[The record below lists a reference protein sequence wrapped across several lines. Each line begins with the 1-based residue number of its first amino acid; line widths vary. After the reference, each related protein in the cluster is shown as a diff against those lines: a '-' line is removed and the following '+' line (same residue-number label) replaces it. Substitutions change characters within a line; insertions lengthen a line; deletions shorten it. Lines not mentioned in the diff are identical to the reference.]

1 LSQTKIVLNLS
12 EQYDSAARLS
22 ANAAMTNADVFE
34 FGPFRLLLH
43 RRELLLHGR
52 PVSLGPRAF
61 DLLTA
66 LVHRPGDLV
75 TKDELLSEVW
85 PGTAVEENNLHVQ
98 ASAVRKALAN
108 GDPNGRYMMTVAGR
122 GYRFVAP
129 VTRLAEGAPLNGGLD
144 LAADAVGPA
153 APGRPSIVV
162 LPFNNLSTDPEQEYF
177 ADGIVE
183 DLTMALSRFSSL
195 FVIARN
201 SAFTYK
207 GRSVDVKQVGR
218 EMGVR
223 YVLEGSVRKAKDRV
237 RITGQ
242 LVEAENGTH
251 VWADRYDGNLD
262 DIFALQ
268 DQITASVVGAL
279 LPRLETAE
287 IERAR
292 KKPTASLDAYDLY
305 LRALAAFYSW
315 TREGNDEALAL
326 LERSLQLDPR
336 FAAAAVIADNC
347 WAARY
352 AQGWSPID
360 EAIAQSTR
368 YITLAVQLDPDN
380 AEALAVLARRTP
392 SIKQDSEE
400 TIALVERAVASNP
413 NSAFAWRC
421 TGYALMF
428 IGEAGRAVEHFQR
441 TLRLSPR
448 DPRAYDAVS
457 GLAYAMVQLGREG
470 EAIGLFRAAIRQNSE
485 YAPAWRG
492 LTSALALAGQGDEAE
507 RALNRIMDL
516 DPNFSLQSITKR
528 LGYSER
534 VRAGR
539 LFEGWR
545 RAGVRER
552 L

>member
-1 LSQTKIVLNLS
+1 MT
-12 EQYDSAARLS
+12 SAD
-22 ANAAMTNADVFE
+22 TFE
-34 FGPFRLLLH
+34 FGPFRLLVKT
-43 RRELLLHGR
+43 RELLLRGR
-52 PVSLGPRAF
+52 PVALGPRAF
-61 DLLTA
+61 DLLTV
-66 LVHRPGDLV
+66 LVRRPGDLI

-98 ASAVRKALAN
+98 ASAVRKALAQ
-108 GDPNGRYMMTVAGR
+108 GDANGRYMITEAGR

-129 VTRLAEGAPLNGGLD
+129 VACVAQDVARHVGLD
-144 LAADAVGPA
+144 PAADVAGPA
-153 APGRPSIVV
+153 SGLPGKPSIVV
-162 LPFNNLSTDPEQEYF
+162 LPFNNLSADPEQEYF

-183 DLTMALSRFSSL
+183 DITTALSRFSSL

-207 GRSVDVKQVGR
+207 GRAVDVKQVAR

-242 LVEAENGTH
+242 LVEGENGTH
-251 VWADRYDGNLD
+251 IWADRYDGNLD

-268 DQITASVVGAL
+268 DQITTSVIGAL
-279 LPRLETAE
+279 VPKLETAE

-315 TREGNDEALAL
+315 TREGNDQALAL

-352 AQGWSPID
+352 AQGWSPVD

-368 YITLAVQLDPDN
+368 YITLAVQLDPNN
-380 AEALAVLARRTP
+380 AEALAVLARRMP
-392 SIKQDSEE
+392 SMKRESEE

-428 IGEAGRAVEHFQR
+428 IGEAERAVEHFHR

-457 GLAYAMVQLGREG
+457 GLAFAMVQLGREG
-470 EAIGLFRAAIRQNSE
+470 EALGLFREAIRQNSE

-492 LTSALALAGQGDEAE
+492 LTSALALAGQRDEAE
-507 RALNRIMDL
+507 RALHRIMEL

-528 LGYSER
+528 LGFSER

-545 RAGVRER
+545 RAGVREQ

>member
-1 LSQTKIVLNLS
+1 MAI
-12 EQYDSAARLS
+12 EEA
-22 ANAAMTNADVFE
+22 FE
-34 FGPFRLLLH
+34 FGPFRLLAE
-43 RRELLLHGR
+43 RGELLVRGR
-52 PVSLGPRAF
+52 PVQLGPRAF
-61 DLLTA
+61 DLLTV
-66 LVHRPGDLV
+66 LVRRPGDLL
-75 TKDELLSEVW
+75 TKDELLAEVW
-85 PGTAVEENNLHVQ
+85 PGTVVEENNLHVQ
-98 ASAVRKALAN
+98 ASAVRKALAE
-108 GDPNGRYMMTVAGR
+108 GDVNGRYMMTVPGR

-129 VTRLAEGAPLNGGLD
+129 VTRVARNGGSHHLSD
-144 LAADAVGPA
+144 KIEPA
-153 APGRPSIVV
+153 SALPGKPSIVV
-162 LPFNNLSTDPEQEYF
+162 LPFNNLSADPEQEYF

-183 DLTMALSRFSSL
+183 DITTALSRFSSL

-207 GRSVDVKQVGR
+207 GRPVDVKQVGR
-218 EMGVR
+218 ELGVR
-223 YVLEGSVRKAKDRV
+223 YGLEGSVRKSQGRV

-242 LVEAENGTH
+242 LIDAEHGTH
-251 VWADRYDGNLD
+251 IWAERYDGDLG

-268 DQITASVVGAL
+268 DRITASVVGAL
-279 LPRLETAE
+279 LPKLETAE

-292 KKPTASLDAYDLY
+292 RKQTESLDAYDLY

-315 TREGNDEALAL
+315 TREGNDQALAL
-326 LERSLQLDPR
+326 LERSLELDPR

-360 EAIAQSTR
+360 KAIAESTR
-368 YITLAVQLDPDN
+368 YATLAVQLDPDN
-380 AEALAVLARRTP
+380 AEALSVLARRTP

-400 TIALVERAVASNP
+400 TIALAERSVSANP

-428 IGEAGRAVEHFQR
+428 IGEAERAVEHFQR

-448 DPRAYDAVS
+448 DPRAYDAVT
-457 GLAYAMVQLGREG
+457 GLAFALVQLGRDA
-470 EAIGLFRAAIRQNSE
+470 EAIGLFRQAIHQNSGF
-485 YAPAWRG
+485 APAWRG
-492 LTSALALAGQGDEAE
+492 LTSALAMAGQSDES
-507 RALNRIMDL
+507 RHALAKTMEL

-528 LGYSER
+528 LGFSDR
-534 VRAGR
+534 VRKGR

-545 RAGVRER
+545 RAGVKQE